1 MHRKFIGSFT
11 SKEMNVTKMQI
22 NMKKQVLF
30 LGMIMLMTLSIMA
43 QPGQPGRDGQGPN
56 RNQNG
61 DRLDRIAEKLELTP
75 EQKTK
80 FDELM
85 VANYKVMKPI
95 QNELAEKSVALKSLT
110 TSDQVD
116 QKKID
121 KVIGEIGTLETSLLK
136 AKTNHQIA
144 IRAMLTDKQKMMFDM
159 SHEKRAQGKGKPS
172 GGPMGKPSK
181 G

>member
-61 DRLDRIAEKLELTP
+61 DRLDRIAE
-75 EQKTK
+75 
-80 FDELM
+80 
-85 VANYKVMKPI
+85 
-95 QNELAEKSVALKSLT
+95 
-110 TSDQVD
+110 
-116 QKKID
+116 
-121 KVIGEIGTLETSLLK
+121 
-136 AKTNHQIA
+136 
-144 IRAMLTDKQKMMFDM
+144 
-159 SHEKRAQGKGKPS
+159 
-172 GGPMGKPSK
+172 
-181 G
+181 